1 METVRNLDMTPPAPS
16 GRTDAFLKAVRHT
29 LWDFLT
35 GKNSFRS
42 FQDRYRFNIIRW
54 SASHFRTPSLMERAI
69 LLLRTENPLKMAY
82 EDFQRKYA
90 HLLGRWEM
98 EAVRKV
104 NLTLIELGR
113 TPFYPHKRN
122 IDRMLDD
129 VYKGIKK
136 LQGYKGCP
144 DMENERLLLAT
155 YRYMFAAPSD
165 RRYGTLCP
173 DELCGM
179 LEQHGVDRR
188 ELCRQNYGGLFRD
201 GTTAL
206 YETETDGNG
215 NRYLRPSG
223 HIRLE
228 RSPTGWSMHI
238 PQNTIQREKEPA
250 VSLADMEPSKKVER
264 VSRPSK
270 KKKTGQRKTGSVKI
284 RQ

>member
-16 GRTDAFLKAVRHT
+16 GRADAFLKAVRHT

-69 LLLRTENPLKMAY
+69 LLLRTDNPLKTAY

-144 DMENERLLLAT
+144 DMKNERLLLAT

-165 RRYGTLCP
+165 SRYGTLCP

-223 HIRLE
+223 AKSYGME
-228 RSPTGWSMHI
+228 YARSTEYNTKREGTGCK
-238 PQNTIQREKEPA
+238 PFRYGAFEKGGKGVQAIKE
-250 VSLADMEPSKKVER
+250 EKNRTKKDR
-264 VSRPSK
+264 IGKNQIIKP
-270 KKKTGQRKTGSVKI
+270 
-284 RQ
+284 

>member
-1 METVRNLDMTPPAPS
+1 METVRNLDITPPAPS

-29 LWDFLT
+29 LRDFLT

-69 LLLRTENPLKMAY
+69 LLLRTDNPFKTAY
-82 EDFQRKYA
+82 EDFQRKHA
-90 HLLGRWEM
+90 RLLGRWEM
-98 EAVRKV
+98 EAVRRV

-113 TPFYPHKRN
+113 TPLYPHGRN
-122 IDRMLDD
+122 IDRMMDD
-129 VYKGIKK
+129 VYKYIKK
-136 LQGYKGCP
+136 LQGYSGCP
-144 DMENERLLLAT
+144 DMGNERLLLDT

-165 RRYGTLCP
+165 SRYDTLCP

-215 NRYLRPSG
+215 NRHLRPSG
-223 HIRLE
+223 HVRLE
-228 RSPTGWSMHI
+228 RNTSGWSMYI
-238 PQNTIQREKEPA
+238 PRNMMPKEKEPA
-250 VSLADMEPSKKVER
+250 VSLAEMLPSKKVEK
-264 VSRPSK
+264 VSKPVK
-270 KKKTGQRKTGSVKI
+270 KKKTGKRKTGSVKI
-284 RQ
+284 KQ